1 MSDVPAISV
10 LISADLAQLEA
21 NLRRAEVAVGRSTAA
36 MEQTVRQSGI
46 ARALGANFD
55 PVIVSRTAR
64 GIQAATQVM
73 QTDFSQVGTTITG
86 ISGALA
92 LIPFPV
98 TKIVGLVGILVGQ
111 FVTQREE
118 AQRLKQIEEERAAAV
133 QRQANAIANATSQQ
147 IRELRD
153 QLRIEQE
160 TDPIR
165 KRELELELTKL
176 KLRRERLDNLR
187 ELGAE
192 QANELFLA
200 KEALEVEKARKDIED
215 IRRRQAEEAARNQQ
229 ATQSAIQS
237 AIQPRGVGMAPANS
251 IMTSIGGMFNFAQN
265 AAMMALQRTAIQQ
278 AGYQA
283 NLVLTA
289 REILQ
294 ILRTQGAAIT

>member
-36 MEQTVRQSGI
+36 MEQTVQRSGI

-73 QTDFSQVGTTITG
+73 QTDFSQVGTAVTG

-98 TKIVGLVGILVGQ
+98 TKITGLLGILVGQ
-111 FVTQREE
+111 FITQREE

-133 QRQANAIANATSQQ
+133 QRQADALAEATGKQ
-147 IRELRD
+147 IKDLRD

-165 KRELELELTKL
+165 KRELELELTKQ
-176 KLRRERLDNLR
+176 KLRRDRLDNLQ

-192 QANELFLA
+192 QANELYLA

-215 IRRRQAEEAARNQQ
+215 IRRRQAEEAARKAEEERLRMQ
-229 ATQSAIQS
+229 ALM
-237 AIQPRGVGMAPANS
+237 QPRGVGMGAANS

-289 REILQ
+289 KEILQ
-294 ILRTQGAAIT
+294 ILRNQGTVIT

>member
-10 LISADLAQLEA
+10 LISADLAQLES

-55 PVIVSRTAR
+55 PVIVNRTAR

-118 AQRLKQIEEERAAAV
+118 AQRLKQIEEDRAAAV

-147 IRELRD
+147 VRELRD

-229 ATQSAIQS
+229 ATQSML
-237 AIQPRGVGMAPANS
+237 QPRGVGMGPANS

-265 AAMMALQRTAIQQ
+265 AAMMALQRTATQQ

-289 REILQ
+289 KEILQ
-294 ILRTQGAAIT
+294 ILRNQGTVIT

>member
-36 MEQTVRQSGI
+36 MEQTVRKSGI

-92 LIPFPV
+92 LIPHPV

-133 QRQANAIANATSQQ
+133 QRQANAIANAASKQV
-147 IRELRD
+147 RELRD

-229 ATQSAIQS
+229 ATES

-289 REILQ
+289 KEILQ
-294 ILRTQGAAIT
+294 ILRTQGTVIT

>member
-147 IRELRD
+147 VRELRD

-229 ATQSAIQS
+229 ATQSAIQ
-237 AIQPRGVGMAPANS
+237 PRGVGMGPANS

-289 REILQ
+289 KEILQ

>member
-147 IRELRD
+147 VRELRD

-229 ATQSAIQS
+229 ATQSAIQ
-237 AIQPRGVGMAPANS
+237 PRGVGMAPANS

>member
-36 MEQTVRQSGI
+36 MEQTVRKSGI

-92 LIPFPV
+92 LIPHPV

-133 QRQANAIANATSQQ
+133 QRQANAIAQATGQQ

-176 KLRRERLDNLR
+176 KLRRERLDNQR
-187 ELGAE
+187 ELGSE
-192 QANELFLA
+192 QSHELYLA

-229 ATQSAIQS
+229 ATQPT
-237 AIQPRGVGMAPANS
+237 IQPRGVGMAPANS

-278 AGYQA
+278 TGYQA

-294 ILRTQGAAIT
+294 ILRNQGTVIT

>member
-176 KLRRERLDNLR
+176 KLRRERLDNLQ

-192 QANELFLA
+192 QATQLFLA

-229 ATQSAIQS
+229 ATQP

-294 ILRTQGAAIT
+294 ILRNQGTAIT